1 MKPAPHLEFAPPPP
15 PGGVRAFGLAL
26 VIHALLMAALTWGVR
41 WQQDNSVGV
50 EAELW
55 SAIPQLAAPKGDTLE
70 PPTEAP
76 LQPRPEPQPAPKPE
90 PKPAPK
96 PEPKPVVKPAPS
108 KDAELAIEKK
118 KKAEKE
124 NEDKLKAQ
132 EEARKKAE
140 KERKEKLQHEKELK
154 EKHDREKAQQAQQD
168 KAEEKKREALR
179 QEQMRRV
186 MGMADATG
194 APGSTG
200 KAKQTSGPSAGYAGK
215 VRGAILPNITFV
227 DQVRGNP
234 EAEVEVQCA
243 PEGTIVG
250 VRLTRKSGLDSWDE
264 AVQKAILKTSKL
276 PRDTDGRIPCPM
288 IITFRPQDQAR

>member
-1 MKPAPHLEFAPPPP
+1 MSSAGHLEFAPPPP
-15 PGGVRAFGLAL
+15 PGGVRALGLAL
-26 VIHALLMAALTWGVR
+26 VIHALLMVALTWGVS
-41 WQQDNSVGV
+41 WQHDNSVGV

-55 SAIPQLAAPKGDTLE
+55 SAVPQLAAPKGDTLDPPPE
-70 PPTEAP
+70 PT
-76 LQPRPEPQPAPKPE
+76 PEPKPQPAPE
-90 PKPAPK
+90 PKPIPK
-96 PEPKPVVKPAPS
+96 PDPKPAVKPPPS

-124 NEDKLKAQ
+124 KEDKLRAQ

-140 KERKEKLQHEKELK
+140 KERKDKLLQDKEQKEKLA
-154 EKHDREKAQQAQQD
+154 REKAQQEQRE

-179 QEQMRRV
+179 QEQLRRV

-194 APGSTG
+194 AAGSTG
-200 KAKQTSGPSAGYAGK
+200 RAKQTSGPSAGYAGK

-250 VRLTRKSGLDSWDE
+250 VRLTQKSGVDSWDE
-264 AVQKAILKTSKL
+264 AVQKAILKTGKL

-288 IITFRPQDQAR
+288 IITFRPQDQVR

>member
-1 MKPAPHLEFAPPPP
+1 MSPASHLEFAPPPP

-26 VIHALLMAALTWGVR
+26 VIHALLMVALTWGVS

-55 SAIPQLAAPKGDTLE
+55 SAVPQLAAPKGETLE
-70 PPTEAP
+70 TPPTPQPE
-76 LQPRPEPQPAPKPE
+76 PRPEPPPKPE
-90 PKPAPK
+90 PKATL
-96 PEPKPVVKPAPS
+96 KPAPS
-108 KDAELAIEKK
+108 KDADLAIEKK

-124 NEDKLKAQ
+124 KEDKLKAQ

-140 KERKEKLQHEKELK
+140 KERKDKLLQEKEQK
-154 EKHDREKAQQAQQD
+154 EKQAREKALQEQRD

-186 MGMADATG
+186 MGMADAS
-194 APGSTG
+194 GSAG
-200 KAKQTSGPSAGYAGK
+200 SSGRAKQTSGPSSGYAGK

-250 VRLTRKSGLDSWDE
+250 VRLTQKSGVDSWDE
-264 AVQKAILKTSKL
+264 AVQKAILKTGKL

-288 IITFRPQDQAR
+288 IITFRPQDQVR